1 VEAPDLYGAYPRLS
15 GEQIERLATQGQ
27 RRATRAGD
35 VLYREGDHQC
45 DFYVILDGSVTIV
58 TGYEGPDEQVLA
70 EHGPGRFLGELGL
83 LSGEVVFVT
92 AVVTED
98 GAVLVLP
105 VARLRELVAGDSALG
120 DTILR
125 AYLLRRAMLLELGA
139 GLKIIGSRYSEDTRR
154 LRELVA
160 RNRVPHRFID
170 LEEDAS
176 AEQLVRRLGV
186 SPQDTPIVICPG
198 YEVLRNPTNAE
209 LAQVIG
215 LPARPPPDSVCDL
228 LVVGAGPAG
237 LAAAVYGA
245 SEGLATF
252 ACDAVATGGQASTSS
267 RIENYLGFPSG
278 ISGAELAERAEIQA
292 EKFGAMFGVPA
303 EARSIERRN
312 GHYVVRFED
321 EVVSAR
327 AVLIATGMRYRKL
340 DVPRVEELEPT
351 SIYYAATLVE
361 AQICHGSPVAI
372 VGGGNSAGQAAV
384 FLGERGNRVSLV
396 VRGNRLT
403 EGMSRYLADR
413 IERHPFIE
421 VLLHTEVR
429 ELIGAGSLEAIVV
442 EDVHTGDR
450 RTLDVRYLFVFIGAE
465 PRTSWLGDNL
475 ELDDRGFVLTRPGLS
490 AQLPLETS
498 WPGVFAAGDVRSGS
512 VKRVASAV
520 GEGAM
525 AVQMVHQ
532 HFTRAF

>member
-1 VEAPDLYGAYPRLS
+1 
-15 GEQIERLATQGQ
+15 
-27 RRATRAGD
+27 
-35 VLYREGDHQC
+35 
-45 DFYVILDGSVTIV
+45 
-58 TGYEGPDEQVLA
+58 
-70 EHGPGRFLGELGL
+70 
-83 LSGEVVFVT
+83 
-92 AVVTED
+92 
-98 GAVLVLP
+98 
-105 VARLRELVAGDSALG
+105 
-120 DTILR
+120 
-125 AYLLRRAMLLELGA
+125 M
-139 GLKIIGSRYSEDTRR
+139 
-154 LRELVA
+154 
-160 RNRVPHRFID
+160 PHRFID
-170 LEEDAS
+170 LEEDPS
-176 AEQLVRRLGV
+176 AEQLVRQLGV
-186 SPQDTPIVICPG
+186 PPEDTPIVICPG

-209 LAQVIG
+209 LARVIG

-303 EARSIERRN
+303 EAHSIERRN
-312 GHYVVRFED
+312 GHYVVRF
-321 EVVSAR
+321 AMR
-327 AVLIATGMRYRKL
+327 WCRPALVLIATGMRYRKL
-340 DVPRVEELEPT
+340 DVPAVEELEPT

-384 FLGERGNRVSLV
+384 FLGERGNRVLLV
-396 VRGNRLT
+396 VRGDRLA
-403 EGMSRYLADR
+403 EDMSRYLADR

-429 ELIGAGSLEAIVV
+429 ELIGTGSLEAIVV

-475 ELDDRGFVLTRPGLS
+475 MLDDRGFVLTRPG
-490 AQLPLETS
+490 A
-498 WPGVFAAGDVRSGS
+498 VDAAAAPDELARGLRRGRCT
-512 VKRVASAV
+512 KRVGEAGGLSRGRGRDGRADGARAPRPRVLTTARHERHPETQSRGVCASLV
-520 GEGAM
+520 RGRGSRP
-525 AVQMVHQ
+525 
-532 HFTRAF
+532 TRVCSPWA